1 MSDEQAGYGYVDDE
15 KEIDGS
21 SGLVFGLNQ
30 GITMSKF
37 EYIKNGG
44 KDGAEQEA
52 LDIAF
57 ILPGGTEKNMR
68 KFPITKAFKKSEK
81 GAPQEETT
89 DPKSPEMQEAFK
101 DLNATITHLMHCF
114 VSDEDYKL
122 ALSVPVASFEQ
133 FCKILMG
140 LLPTNFNTVRLDVF
154 AQYQWQIKG
163 DNNKTYLEFP
173 SKMKYG
179 RWLCVSKQPFMADP
193 ADASKAITGEWVE
206 NRKENPQDNDAMALS
221 YTDQLGNLHPFIR
234 NGWFVNSNFANQ
246 QKDDAPTGGYNPA
259 MAPPAAQSGISTAP
273 AGPAKG
279 W

>member
-1 MSDEQAGYGYVDDE
+1 MSDEQTGYGYVDDE

-21 SGLVFGLNQ
+21 SGLSFGLNQ
-30 GITMSKF
+30 GIVMSKF

-52 LDIAF
+52 LDIVF
-57 ILPGGTEKNMR
+57 TLPGGVDKNMR
-68 KFPITKAFKKSEK
+68 KFPITKAFKKGEK

-101 DLNATITHLMHCF
+101 DFNAIITHIMHCF
-114 VSDEDYKL
+114 VSDEDYKV

-140 LLPTNFNTVRLDVF
+140 LLPKDFNTIKLDVF
-154 AQYQWQIKG
+154 AQWGWQIKG
-163 DNNKTYLEFP
+163 DNNKTYLELP

-179 RWLCVSKQPFMADP
+179 RWLCVSKQPLMPDP
-193 ADASKAITGEWVE
+193 TDPTKTITGEWVE
-206 NRKENPQDNDAMALS
+206 NRKTNPQDNDNMALS
-221 YTDQLGNLHPFIR
+221 YTDQMGNLHPFVR
-234 NGWFVNSNFANQ
+234 NGWFMNSNFANQ
-246 QKDDAPTGGYNPA
+246 QKDEAPSGGGYNPA
-259 MAPPAAQSGISTAP
+259 MAPPVGAPP
-273 AGPAKG
+273 AGPTKG